1 LTQQLDLK
9 PRGRVEWTPLR
20 IHSSLM
26 NCFNEI
32 IFSSFL
38 YNDLKFYIWSR
49 DRKCLVPKSQFRQK
63 WTYLCAVNHRHVCFD
78 LFIFIFSCY
87 KAPNSDWSYRAFLPT
102 CPCVCYHSWCVYNV
116 LYSGQI

>member
-78 LFIFIFSCY
+78 LFIFIF
-87 KAPNSDWSYRAFLPT
+87 FLLQGAQQWLILQGFSANLPL
-102 CPCVCYHSWCVYNV
+102 CLLSFMMCIQCAVFWAN
-116 LYSGQI
+116 